1 MFNNKKVD
9 ETIII
14 VLSFCQAK
22 KEIIIQNIYH
32 TSTLSIHLL
41 RSCKFIN
48 EIFILFIVNS
58 VQKQSLRANNRA
70 LAINLERTKQELR
83 MALEMNQELRREIQ
97 EKDMRIVTLER
108 VSGLRNDEIEEEVL
122 RRVEVVSPDM

>member
-1 MFNNKKVD
+1 M
-9 ETIII
+9 
-14 VLSFCQAK
+14 
-22 KEIIIQNIYH
+22 
-32 TSTLSIHLL
+32 
-41 RSCKFIN
+41 N